1 LKIEAGQQLLHY
13 RLIEKIGEGGMGVV
27 WRAEDTRLHRQVAL
41 KLVPEERAGDPETV
55 DRHLREARAA
65 SALNHPHICSIHDI
79 GEADG
84 RRFIVME
91 LLEGRTLLDHLAD
104 GPMEIER
111 ALEVAIQLA
120 DALAAAHDKGI
131 IHRDI
136 KTANIFVTDRGQAKM
151 LDFGLA
157 KLAVDADQAPTPD
170 AETRTEMGVTKPG
183 TLVGTVAYMSPEQAL
198 RKELDH
204 RTDLFSFGV
213 VLYEMLTGRRAF
225 DGTSAAAVFDAI
237 LNRAPTAPVEL
248 NPQVPSE
255 LARIVNRTLEKDP
268 TLRYQSAADLGADLQ
283 RLRRDSSADRARPD
297 TPPVGGRATPRAAR
311 LGLGL
316 AALVA
321 VAIATFLFLRADGV
335 GSPASDLPEPVSVSR
350 RGQGTSKGPSIAVLP
365 FVNASGD
372 PDQEYFSDGLTEAII
387 SELSRYRELSVLAR
401 SSTAQFKG
409 SDVDLREL
417 GESLGATYVLQG
429 SVRRAGDR
437 IRLSVQLSDAGDSRS
452 VWGTTYER
460 NLTASDLFELQD
472 ELTQQVVNAIAGSYG
487 ALARAEL
494 PGARRRPPASLDS
507 YDCVLRVYEYLQAH
521 TDENHLA
528 TRSCLEEVVKTEP
541 DYVTGR
547 AWLAYLYAEEYH
559 HRRNERTDEYVALDR
574 ALELASEAV
583 RLDDADHVTH
593 GALAL
598 TLFFRG
604 EYERAKIEATR
615 TVELAPNNALWL
627 ALIGT
632 YLAQQE
638 DFDTGVRMVRKAIA
652 LTPHPPSWITLAVF
666 FEHYHFGRYEQALAE
681 AKRFDLG
688 GDFRQPLFV
697 AACLGQLR
705 RVEEARREIDALQAY
720 WDRPPGELRRELIER
735 HAHSPGLTDHLLEGL
750 VKAGMGGVA
759 ISRAP

>member
-1 LKIEAGQQLLHY
+1 
-13 RLIEKIGEGGMGVV
+13 
-27 WRAEDTRLHRQVAL
+27 
-41 KLVPEERAGDPETV
+41 
-55 DRHLREARAA
+55 
-65 SALNHPHICSIHDI
+65 
-79 GEADG
+79 
-84 RRFIVME
+84 
-91 LLEGRTLLDHLAD
+91 
-104 GPMEIER
+104 
-111 ALEVAIQLA
+111 
-120 DALAAAHDKGI
+120 
-131 IHRDI
+131 
-136 KTANIFVTDRGQAKM
+136 
-151 LDFGLA
+151 
-157 KLAVDADQAPTPD
+157 
-170 AETRTEMGVTKPG
+170 
-183 TLVGTVAYMSPEQAL
+183 MSPEQAL

-350 RGQGTSKGPSIAVLP
+350 GGQGTSKGPSIAVLP

-429 SVRRAGDR
+429 SVRKSGERVR
-437 IRLSVQLSDAGDSRS
+437 IGVELSSTADGHS
-452 VWGTTYER
+452 VWATTYER
-460 NLTASDLFELQD
+460 DLTARDLFELQD
-472 ELTQQVVNAIAGSYG
+472 ELTQKVVNAIAGTYG
-487 ALARAEL
+487 ALTRAEL
-494 PGARRRPPASLDS
+494 PGARRRPPASLVA
-507 YDCVLRVYEYLQAH
+507 YDCVLRTYEYLQVHVA
-521 TDENHLA
+521 ENHLA
-528 TRSCLEEVVKTEP
+528 ARNCLEDVLEIDS
-541 DYVTGR
+541 DYAEGQ
-547 AWLAYLYAEEYH
+547 AWLAYLYADQFH
-559 HRRNERTDEYVALDR
+559 HRWHDLPVEEDDSLDR
-574 ALELASEAV
+574 ALAAAETAV
-583 RLDDADHVTH
+583 RLDPTSHVAH

-598 TLFFRG
+598 TFLFRG
-604 EYERAKIEATR
+604 EVERGKIEAYR
-615 TVELAPNNALWL
+615 AVELNPNNAIWL
-627 ALIGT
+627 SLLGN

-638 DFDTGVRMVRKAIA
+638 DFEHSVPMTRRAIE
-652 LTPHPPSWITLAVF
+652 LSPHPPSWITMGLF
-666 FEHYHFGRYEQALAE
+666 YDHYHHGRFDEALAM
-681 AKRFDLG
+681 AKLWDNS
-688 GDFRQPLFV
+688 DFRKPLYL
-697 AACLGQLR
+697 AATYGQLGR
-705 RVEEARREIDALQAY
+705 PEEARREIEKMHRHWEHPL
-720 WDRPPGELRRELIER
+720 GEMRQELIVR
-735 HAHSPGLTDHLLEGL
+735 HGMKPSLVDGLMAGL
-750 VKAGMGGVA
+750 AKAGLGIDTG
-759 ISRAP
+759 APAP